1 MISGCGGNHT
11 GIYIF
16 TQELNE
22 GNKIILH
29 SWGRG
34 SILYIGRYRG
44 LLKKTNLLH
53 CYICILTFLF
63 EFDIKTFLSIV
74 FFDDR

>member
-44 LLKKTNLLH
+44 LLKKNNLLH

>member
-44 LLKKTNLLH
+44 LFKKQLITLLH
-53 CYICILTFLF
+53 MY
-63 EFDIKTFLSIV
+63 SY
-74 FFDDR
+74 FFV

>member
-34 SILYIGRYRG
+34 SILCIGRYRG
-44 LLKKTNLLH
+44 LLKKQLITLLH
-53 CYICILTFLF
+53 MY
-63 EFDIKTFLSIV
+63 SY
-74 FFDDR
+74 FFV

>member
-1 MISGCGGNHT
+1 MFITSLQIYLNHDF
-11 GIYIF
+11 GVWREPHRYLNF

-44 LLKKTNLLH
+44 LLKKQLITLLH
-53 CYICILTFLF
+53 MY
-63 EFDIKTFLSIV
+63 SY
-74 FFDDR
+74 FFV